1 MQCLRK
7 VRLYCRRI
15 VTISAHRDFLE
26 SIVPYNLLLT
36 LISYSYLLTRFLLI
50 TIYEISME

>member
-7 VRLYCRRI
+7 VRLYYRRI